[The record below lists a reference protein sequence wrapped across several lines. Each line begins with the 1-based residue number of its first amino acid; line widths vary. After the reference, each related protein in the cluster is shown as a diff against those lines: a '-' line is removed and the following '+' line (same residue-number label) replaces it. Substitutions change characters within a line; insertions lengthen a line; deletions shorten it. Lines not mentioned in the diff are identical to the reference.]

1 MNIPVAAFGGLG
13 LPELLIL
20 LVIVVVLF
28 GARNLPELGK
38 GLGEGIKSF
47 KDAMKSGNDTPSQP
61 GSGDKGGG
69 SV

>member
-1 MNIPVAAFGGLG
+1 MDIPVAGLGGLG
-13 LPELLIL
+13 LPEMLIL
-20 LVIVVVLF
+20 LLIVVVLF
-28 GARNLPELGK
+28 GARKLPELGK

-61 GSGDKGGG
+61 GSGDKGSG